1 MCLFVSAKL
10 THTMPRQSWYGADH
24 IASQSD
30 SVSYTPKDEIRAA
43 NRSLRRHAPSLLA
56 KERPVSSSAKR
67 HRAAKKR
74 AAMKERREA
83 PSAAVAVARDRFRR
97 PFARLALSP
106 AGEVVVAK
114 LRRKRFVAVSSLPPA
129 SLLKLIG
136 LPCVAV
142 VAGPRPRRL
151 RRDGVVISF
160 SPRRGAFRGNT
171 LCFFRDADANLIAS
185 DTMLVFVAPVTTKQA
200 GCRSHTAQMKAL
212 RRLKGA

>member
-83 PSAAVAVARDRFRR
+83 RCPVPHGDKNFQVPREEGDYLHQELAT
-97 PFARLALSP
+97 PFSTVESHRAFMGNTGQRS
-106 AGEVVVAK
+106 
-114 LRRKRFVAVSSLPPA
+114 
-129 SLLKLIG
+129 I
-136 LPCVAV
+136 
-142 VAGPRPRRL
+142 RPRCNQ
-151 RRDGVVISF
+151 
-160 SPRRGAFRGNT
+160 RRGT
-171 LCFFRDADANLIAS
+171 QCF
-185 DTMLVFVAPVTTKQA
+185 
-200 GCRSHTAQMKAL
+200 C
-212 RRLKGA
+212 KGRV